1 MIAKWRYGTNLG
13 CTGVGADEI
22 DGVKDEDNE
31 DLFLKEKDI
40 CLRKLI
46 HYEGIF
52 NVFFLSFLFMFITGL
67 ITLDIFYTQEDTAM

>member
-1 MIAKWRYGTNLG
+1 MG
-13 CTGVGADEI
+13 CTGVGGDEI

-46 HYEGIF
+46 HY
-52 NVFFLSFLFMFITGL
+52 
-67 ITLDIFYTQEDTAM
+67 